1 MQTVNVVDVIQKN
14 IAMSTEDGQKLFE
27 VLYDL
32 LKNKEKVQL
41 SFANIDI
48 LISHFLN
55 ESIGGLYEKFDNWD
69 ILDRAI
75 ECVDIDQDDLDLLN
89 DKVIPTAKA
98 HYKDVKRSEKIE
110 ADILND

>member
-1 MQTVNVVDVIQKN
+1 MQTINVRDVINKN
-14 IAMSTEDGQKLFE
+14 IAMSTEDGNKLFE
-27 VLYDL
+27 VLYAA
-32 LKNKEKVQL
+32 LKEKEKVHL

-55 ESIGGLYEKFDNWD
+55 ESIGRLYEKFANWE
-69 ILDRAI
+69 ILDQAI
-75 ECVDIDQDDLDLLN
+75 EYTDIDKDDLDLLI
-89 DKVIPTAKA
+89 DKVIPTAKV

>member
-1 MQTVNVVDVIQKN
+1 MQIVNVRDVIDKN

-27 VLYDL
+27 VLYAI
-32 LKNKEKVQL
+32 LKSKEKVQL

-69 ILDRAI
+69 ILDKAI
-75 ECVDIDQDDLDLLN
+75 ECVNMEKDDLDLLIE
-89 DKVIPTAKA
+89 KVIPTAKV